1 MTDLATT
8 TGAGWREGQSP
19 LFVPAFGYLPAY
31 AQEAAIEPP
40 VAGWQPPSE
49 LRHLHHPAFAQD
61 LWKRLLHRVANPV
74 EIDRSLGV
82 RRVQVLGTAVFEFGP
97 DGRIATSLW
106 RCAFGAAPQR
116 VPVDPN
122 RVTIEGVPF
131 RWHWLD
137 DLVFE
142 GFVTEYLDAFGH
154 DDRPGLDAYASWLFV
169 RLRRA
174 LVRYADLRTMRRRI
188 REALA
193 IDPWVLAVARRAA
206 PPGPPVRAGTVNR
219 VIAHREAVEKLD
231 REAPNLVPLYLTLA
245 RDDWTRDPAEP
256 TQRLQSYLASLGY
269 SPRLWRA
276 LTKAKGRLLRDFLVF
291 YRGDP
296 REATLDLLRVL
307 DLLGARSIPPRWF
320 LWTLMQQHGSPGSPP
335 RAYFSRV
342 DDLRAAWR
350 RLAHLVEMERDG
362 EQREWQEGTFH
373 LIASWLAS
381 GEKPVGPEVH
391 RRLDWEGYLRRARE
405 WQAWRRARMIHR
417 AAWATPFHRMYVGAL
432 EVVALSSAFELWKE
446 AWSMHHCADKF
457 ADRCAKEGLLI
468 ASIRKAGR
476 QRPLATAALR
486 RVGSTWSL
494 EAITG
499 FANALA
505 PEEAVRAAFETLER
519 LNERDAAT
527 VAAQAAR

>member
-1 MTDLATT
+1 MTGLPTT
-8 TGAGWREGQSP
+8 IGTVSGERQSP

-31 AQEAAIEPP
+31 AEDATIDPP
-40 VAGWQPPSE
+40 VADWQPPVE
-49 LRHLHHPAFAQD
+49 LAHLHHPAFVQD
-61 LWKRLLHRVANPV
+61 LWKRLLRRVEHPV
-74 EIDRSLGV
+74 EVDRSLGV
-82 RRVQVLGTAVFEFGP
+82 RRVQVLGTGVFEFGP

-106 RCAFGAAPQR
+106 RCPLGAAPQR
-116 VPVDPN
+116 VPVAPD
-122 RVTIEGVPF
+122 RVTIDGVPF

-137 DLVFE
+137 DRVFE
-142 GFVTEYLDAFGH
+142 GFVVEYLDAF
-154 DDRPGLDAYASWLFV
+154 DQDERPGLDAYARWLFS

-174 LVRYADLRTMRRRI
+174 LVRHADLREMRRTI

-193 IDPWVLAVARRAA
+193 IDPWVLSVARRAELGA
-206 PPGPPVRAGTVNR
+206 LATRAGTVNR
-219 VIAHREAVEKLD
+219 VIEHREAVEKLD
-231 REAPNLVPLYLTLA
+231 HDAPNLIPLYLTLA

-256 TQRLQSYLASLGY
+256 AQQLRSHLASLGY

-296 REATLDLLRVL
+296 RESTLDLLRVL
-307 DLLGARSIPPRWF
+307 DLLGTRSILPKWF
-320 LWTLMQQHGSPGSPP
+320 LWTLMQQHGSPGLPP

-391 RRLDWEGYLRRARE
+391 RRLDWEGYFRRARE
-405 WQAWRRARMIHR
+405 WRAWRRARMIHR

-505 PEEAVRAAFETLER
+505 PDEAVRAAFEVLER